1 MCAVSRLSRAR
12 VCTSDTFSRRAEAS
26 PNASFLGDLLKALTA
41 TLVSW
46 RSAQVDDRAGPL
58 RRAAARSSAQSR
70 PLGHAGRLRTRVA
83 RVGES
88 TGRIQGV
95 YHQLVVNYETAVTL
109 FDDT

>member
-88 TGRIQGV
+88 TERIPP
-95 YHQLVVNYETAVTL
+95 LVVNDETADA